1 QSRYLGNGE
10 INHLFMTV
18 YRDVKPSLIAL
29 SIVSSWTWT
38 STLLHSSTVA
48 YKYGISGFSSYI
60 GSADKMYD
68 LLVNASSR
76 NKVPYNEDGSYVTLS
91 SFQGLYFGII
101 GIIGNFGTI
110 FADNAYWQRAIAVRT
125 SSTVKAYLIGGLSWF
140 AIPFTLATSMGI
152 SGIALVEAGL
162 MDPLTDEDLSAGLVL
177 PTAAAV
183 LLGKLGAVAVLV
195 LTFMA
200 VMRADEDQLN
210 TQSYLSYIVS
220 GIAMSVISSIL
231 HYIGVDLG
239 YMYLFM
245 GIITSP
251 VVIPIFITLTC
262 DKENLYGIIGA
273 AILGLVAG
281 ISVWLGVAKHIFD
294 EISIKSTGSNYP
306 MLCGNIASIT
316 LSGIVAIMWSIFSS
330 PGHALGKVKQVL
342 EIMASD
348 EVYIRDESQ

>member
-1 QSRYLGNGE
+1 
-10 INHLFMTV
+10 
-18 YRDVKPSLIAL
+18 
-29 SIVSSWTWT
+29 
-38 STLLHSSTVA
+38 
-48 YKYGISGFSSYI
+48 FSSYI

-68 LLVNASSR
+68 LLVKASSR

-152 SGIALVEAGL
+152 SGIALVEDGL

-177 PTAAAV
+177 PAAAAV
-183 LLGKLGAVAVLV
+183 LLGKLGAVAVL
-195 LTFMA
+195 
-200 VMRADEDQLN
+200 ADEDQLN
-210 TQSYLSYIVS
+210 AQSYLSYIVS

-306 MLCGNIASIT
+306 MLYGNI
-316 LSGIVAIMWSIFSS
+316 
-330 PGHALGKVKQVL
+330 KVKQVL
-342 EIMASD
+342 AIMASD
-348 EVYIRDESQ
+348 EVYIRDESQESLDQNSTGLEKAFKCAVW